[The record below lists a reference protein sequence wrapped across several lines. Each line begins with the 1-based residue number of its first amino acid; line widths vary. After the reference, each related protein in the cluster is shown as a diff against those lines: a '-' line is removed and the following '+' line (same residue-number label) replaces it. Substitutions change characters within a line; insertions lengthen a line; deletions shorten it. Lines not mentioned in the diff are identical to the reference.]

1 MRISGVELNLPT
13 AISTRHD
20 LAHVYRE
27 LRNFYDM
34 MIQSVMRHENP
45 VKYPPISDSLRQ
57 LAIANQLDLRDER
70 TCEQLIEK
78 LGQLKSNAPSIHIS
92 FPVEP
97 SREALDK
104 LIGWLRTE
112 VDKSIV
118 ISVGLQPSIA
128 VGIVVRTPNR
138 QFDFSLRKHLENSR
152 EKLKEAISS
161 VE

>member
-1 MRISGVELNLPT
+1 MELNLPT

-20 LAHVYRE
+20 LALVHRE
-27 LRNFYDM
+27 LRNFYDL

-45 VKYPPISDSLRQ
+45 IKYPPISDGLRQ
-57 LAIANQLDLRDER
+57 LAIVNQLDLRQES
-70 TCEQLIEK
+70 TCEQLIEQ
-78 LGQLKSNAPSIHIS
+78 LEYLKSHAPTIHIS

-104 LIGWLRTE
+104 LIGWLRAE
-112 VDKSIV
+112 IDKTIV

-128 VGIVVRTPNR
+128 VGIVARTPNR

-152 EKLKEAISS
+152 EKLKEAIAS